1 MDPDLPSARHNI
13 KALALEPSD
22 LSWCSRL
29 ASPPRLVSHHRRC
42 HASRQRGTSAIFPPS
57 EEKHKKET
65 TDHHENMLSPY
76 ISKQNVDILT
86 VLLPTT
92 NIYPKDRSRHRKSW
106 ATSPTNQIPRFA
118 DRRPRHFPT
127 KHLKKVGVGR
137 GALTP
142 PLRLATAPSTTP
154 VEENK
159 NKN

>member
-1 MDPDLPSARHNI
+1 MKASVNLSKHARTQRGRI
-13 KALALEPSD
+13 STIMG
-22 LSWCSRL
+22 
-29 ASPPRLVSHHRRC
+29 
-42 HASRQRGTSAIFPPS
+42 QRGTSAIFPPS
-57 EEKHKKET
+57 EEKHKKKT

-127 KHLKKVGVGR
+127 KTKKKKKKHWKQMNKRKRKNWLKSRGTQLFRGVPIGR
-137 GALTP
+137 KLEI
-142 PLRLATAPSTTP
+142 RS
-154 VEENK
+154 VESS
-159 NKN
+159 